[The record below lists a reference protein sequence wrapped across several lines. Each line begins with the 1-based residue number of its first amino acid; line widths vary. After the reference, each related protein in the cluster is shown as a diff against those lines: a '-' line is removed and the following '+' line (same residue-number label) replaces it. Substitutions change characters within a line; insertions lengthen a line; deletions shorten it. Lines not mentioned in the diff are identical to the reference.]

1 MDLTILTVVFLT
13 SNLWGMYHRVPFTN
27 ISPSRSFLERAVGSF
42 QLTGAVYTLQEM
54 HPIIFP
60 EILQERHDTWI
71 NGHPLFP
78 PEIDIDDI
86 IKRVMDEYMVS
97 RNVTNISPYRAPTDA
112 AGSDGEFD
120 PHVIGM
126 HLRKCLHPR
135 LDSHNGVVKAVWEGL
150 ALAFLG
156 FSFLFFIWKENNKT
170 AVDTTP
176 NNNSSDSLATIVQTL
191 LQDRLSSPSSL
202 SRDELVSI
210 LNGFMSNI
218 TPNITDDIA
227 SLKMNMGEIADVLN
241 SVRECIQPGYEAI
254 QDIIENVYNELS
266 SQMEQV
272 NASVA
277 CSRLTDD
284 YDNKI
289 STTHLYD
296 LISSIDGIMEVQKD
310 IANILIQ
317 RAEREEYG
325 TVACHSGI
333 KSVDESS
340 SQVSSTFPLTHPHY
354 PDIERLI
361 EGLTTDFDE
370 LQDSIQP
377 VIASSNCTSQL
388 LEDLVERV
396 LSIQLATSLVPF
408 DVEATFRELNRFREK
423 QEALEANINQVILSS
438 SNEVSEMDIQALNAS
453 FQSMEERVTA
463 LEQLIAT
470 KSPLDPTK
478 EGINTNVDGLV
489 ATIRNL
495 EEANQHLTSRLVI
508 AESNLQ
514 KVAHHDAEI
523 NRIVK
528 RIVHDGKFFSYA
540 TDAKNISL
548 EELAKTFKNHV
559 ERFKSKTQWL
569 TEQVYPVAEHTARL
583 DRLEKS
589 NKSNYAHLLEC
600 MKKLGVQLRLDAGDD
615 VEEML
620 ASMGVKVPNN
630 NVVGE
635 IQGERKEEIKETQ
648 AETCT
653 PVVSQEGGNNKKE
666 SPAPERKS
674 GLESSRWA
682 AAPSSEPAP
691 ASPAPKNSG
700 LESSRWAGEQSKP
713 APSTPRS
720 QGLRSSRWA
729 SVSEASPASRNA
741 KKNLGLGSSKWAPK
755 SAPTSPG
762 PGKSTG
768 LQSSRCAF

>member
-1 MDLTILTVVFLT
+1 
-13 SNLWGMYHRVPFTN
+13 
-27 ISPSRSFLERAVGSF
+27 
-42 QLTGAVYTLQEM
+42 M

-60 EILQERHDTWI
+60 EILQERHDTRI
-71 NGHPLFP
+71 NGHTLFP

-97 RNVTNISPYRAPTDA
+97 RNVTNISPCWAPTGA
-112 AGSDGEFD
+112 VGSDGEFD
-120 PHVIGM
+120 PHVIGI

-170 AVDTTP
+170 TVDTTP

-191 LQDRLSSPSSL
+191 LQDRLSSPNSL

-218 TPNITDDIA
+218 TSNITDDIA
-227 SLKMNMGEIADVLN
+227 SLKANMGEIADVLN
-241 SVRECIQPGYEAI
+241 SIRERIQPGYEAI

-277 CSRLTDD
+277 CSRLIDD
-284 YDNKI
+284 YNKI

-296 LISSIDGIMEVQKD
+296 LISSIDGIIEVQRD
-310 IANILIQ
+310 IASILVQ
-317 RAEREEYG
+317 QAEREEYG

-333 KSVDESS
+333 KSVNESS
-340 SQVSSTFPLTHPHY
+340 SQVSSTFPLTHPNY
-354 PDIERLI
+354 ADIERLI
-361 EGLTTDFDE
+361 QGLTTDFDE
-370 LQDSIQP
+370 LQGSIQP

-388 LEDLVERV
+388 LEDFVERV

-453 FQSMEERVTA
+453 FQSMDERVAA

-470 KSPLDPTK
+470 NCTLDPTK
-478 EGINTNVDGLV
+478 EGSTNNVDGLV
-489 ATIRNL
+489 AIIHNL

-523 NRIVK
+523 NRIRK

-559 ERFKSKTQWL
+559 ERFKSETQWL
-569 TEQVYPVAEHTARL
+569 AEQVYPVAEHTARL
-583 DRLEKS
+583 DRLERS
-589 NKSNYAHLLEC
+589 NKNNYAHLLEC

-615 VEEML
+615 VEKML

-630 NVVGE
+630 NVVGG

-648 AETCT
+648 ADTCT
-653 PVVSQEGGNNKKE
+653 PVVSQERENNKKE

-674 GLESSRWA
+674 DLESSRWA
-682 AAPSSEPAP
+682 ATPSSEPAL

-700 LESSRWAGEQSKP
+700 LESLRWAGEQSKP

-741 KKNLGLGSSKWAPK
+741 KNNSRLGSSKWAPK

-762 PGKSTG
+762 PRKSTG
-768 LQSSRCAF
+768 LQSSRWAS